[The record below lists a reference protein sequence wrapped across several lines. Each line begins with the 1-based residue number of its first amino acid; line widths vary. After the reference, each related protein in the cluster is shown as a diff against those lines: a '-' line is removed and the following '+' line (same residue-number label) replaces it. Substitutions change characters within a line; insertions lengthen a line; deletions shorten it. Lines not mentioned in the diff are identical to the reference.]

1 MDHPLVPDSILTILL
16 DALRPRRPRRRPR
29 IHLTHLGN
37 VLKDPTL
44 GSVWT
49 VWTIRSFQ
57 RKSDVRLKTRRNASH
72 GVTRKNTKTSLGR
85 SANASGMLAQHVL
98 NARRRR
104 PRRRRRGPSSRLP
117 WPRHQCRPKRRRP
130 PHHAAKAVTGV
141 NTSRKD
147 HAWRSRHINVLVVA
161 NALASARRN
170 ASHPGQKNAWTNA
183 IARPRATERYAT
195 KTT

>member
-1 MDHPLVPDSILTILL
+1 VGVRRQPRP
-16 DALRPRRPRRRPR
+16 PRRLRQRRRPR

-57 RKSDVRLKTRRNASH
+57 RKKHVRSKTRRNASH
-72 GVTRKNTKTSLGR
+72 GVTRKNTRTSLGR
-85 SANASGMLAQHVL
+85 RANASGMLAQHVL
-98 NARRRR
+98 NARRL
-104 PRRRRRGPSSRLP
+104 RRRRGPFSRLQ

-130 PHHAAKAVTGV
+130 PNRAAKAVTGV
-141 NTSRKD
+141 STSRKD
-147 HAWRSRHINVLVVA
+147 HAWRSKHINALVVA
-161 NALASARRN
+161 NALVSARRN
-170 ASHPGQKNAWTNA
+170 ANHPGQKNAWTNA
-183 IARPRATERYAT
+183 IARPRETERYAT